1 MDSGNRAVQRPPL
14 RGSSKRA
21 RQGASDPRVGQS
33 GKLPTHWRRAGGRV
47 RERRRWQ
54 SRFTD
59 LPIFTG
65 PSPSWGK
72 SRWVAAPRECR
83 GQPGIGLDC
92 GRGAN
97 SWPCLSPQ
105 LLPLLTKIKA
115 NRDKSRFN
123 EHGRRRQGGGPARG
137 SRGRGGGGR
146 RGVCSVETTAAPAG
160 PAAVIEC
167 ANDNWLR
174 RWVAAIQWKD
184 PTDRSNG

>member
-1 MDSGNRAVQRPPL
+1 MYSVETTAAPAGPAAVIECANDNWLHRWVAAIQQKDPADRSNGYSPGSNGQIQRIDPAGGQVDSGNRAVQRPPL

-21 RQGASDPRVGQS
+21 RQGASDPRAGQS

-83 GQPGIGLDC
+83 GQPEIGLDC

-97 SWPCLSPQ
+97 SWPCLSPR
-105 LLPLLTKIKA
+105 LLPLLTKTTA
-115 NRDKSRFN
+115 NRDKSQR
-123 EHGRRRQGGGPARG
+123 
-137 SRGRGGGGR
+137 
-146 RGVCSVETTAAPAG
+146 
-160 PAAVIEC
+160 
-167 ANDNWLR
+167 
-174 RWVAAIQWKD
+174 
-184 PTDRSNG
+184 